1 MIRFALLSFWHVHAA
16 DYLADAA
23 KHPATEVVAAWDEQ
37 PSRGQ
42 VEASARGLDF
52 YADLG
57 ELLARPDVDGVIVTA
72 PTSLHPEVL
81 TAAARAG
88 KHIFTEKVVAATLAD
103 TRRVTSAAA
112 QAGVKLMVS
121 LPRLY
126 AGYTQTIRE
135 AIGQELLGELTQVR
149 ARVSHSGALPD
160 ERHPGGWLPEHFY
173 NPEETGG
180 GALIDFGCHPLY
192 LTRLLLGMPERVS
205 ATYGYVTGRQVED
218 NAVVTFGYA
227 SGAIGVVEAGFVNRH
242 SPSSLEVHGTEG
254 SLLFGTPHPKL
265 LVRSERLQ
273 GGAAWQALELRP
285 DQPTAFE
292 RWVEHIKEGTTATEN
307 LMLATD
313 LSALVEGANCAAASG
328 RVVKLAELDVVKP
341 GDTHGNV

>member
-1 MIRFALLSFWHVHAA
+1 MIRLALLSFWHVHAA

-23 KHPATEVVAAWDEQ
+23 KHPATEVVAAWDEDHE
-37 PSRGQ
+37 RGTR
-42 VEASARGLDF
+42 EAAARGLAF
-52 YADLG
+52 YADLD
-57 ELLARPDVDGVIVTA
+57 ELLSHADIDGMIVTA
-72 PTSLHPEVL
+72 PTSLHPEVM

-88 KHIFTEKVVAATLAD
+88 KHIFTEKVVAATLAE
-103 TRRVTSAAA
+103 TRSVVSAAA
-112 QAGVKLMVS
+112 RARVKLMVS

-135 AIGQELLGELTQVR
+135 TIDQGLLGELTQVR

-173 NPEETGG
+173 NPDEAGG

-192 LTRLLLGMPERVS
+192 LTRLLLGMPERVG
-205 ATYGYVTGRQVED
+205 ATYGHVTSRRVED

-227 SGAIGVVEAGFVNRH
+227 SGAVGIVEAGFVNRH
-242 SPSSLEVHGTEG
+242 APSSLEVHGTEG
-254 SLLFGTPHPKL
+254 SLLFGTPHPEL

-273 GGAAWQALELRP
+273 GGAAWQSLELRP
-285 DQPTAFE
+285 DQPSAFE
-292 RWVEHIKEGTTATEN
+292 RWVEHIEMDTTAAEN
-307 LMLATD
+307 LALATD
-313 LSALVEGANCAAASG
+313 LSALVEAANLAAASG
-328 RVVKLAELDVVKP
+328 RVVKLTELDAAEA